1 MDNSTKH
8 LHSFD
13 DISEPE
19 DARYEVAPCACT
31 RYPCLRICPCGRKSI
46 GVDIVTTF
54 QRFCAETY
62 GPQIALPTTKT
73 DTRGENMDD
82 GIMLDPDDDETEDA
96 IDTLLEPP
104 L

>member
-1 MDNSTKH
+1 
-8 LHSFD
+8 
-13 DISEPE
+13 
-19 DARYEVAPCACT
+19 
-31 RYPCLRICPCGRKSI
+31 
-46 GVDIVTTF
+46 VTTF